1 MPERKKPDPIEVGY
15 VPEDKDDQPAAES
28 EHHRKPRQGKSHGS
42 AEIRGK
48 IAQLE
53 QTIAKQKTIINQV
66 RQERDDFQDKFLRNL
81 AEMDNFRKRI
91 SKEKEEFQRFVL
103 GEFLLSL
110 LEIYDNF
117 ERAIRAH
124 TSDESPR
131 SILSGVQMIFKQLQ
145 ELLRK
150 YRVEELNPHERPFD
164 PNFHQAL
171 SKEERDNITDP
182 TVVEVYQKGFLYN
195 EKLLRPALVR
205 VAIPPADHK
214 DHNGGEY

>member
-1 MPERKKPDPIEVGY
+1 MPENKDPDSIEIGY
-15 VPEDKDDQPAAES
+15 VPQDSEEDQASEP
-28 EHHRKPRQGKSHGS
+28 EHHRKPRQNRTHGT
-42 AEIRGK
+42 AELRRK
-48 IAQLE
+48 ISELE
-53 QTIAKQKTIINQV
+53 QTIEKQKTIINQV
-66 RQERDDFQDKFLRNL
+66 RLERDDFQDKFLRNL

-91 SKEKEEFQRFVL
+91 SKEKEDYQRFVL
-103 GEFLLSL
+103 GEFLLGL

-150 YRVEELNPHERPFD
+150 NRVEELDPHECPFD

-171 SKEERDNITDP
+171 SRVERDNVSDP

-195 EKLLRPALVR
+195 EKLLRPALVQ
-205 VAIPPADHK
+205 VAVPPSDSTES
-214 DHNGGEY
+214 NGEEG